1 MIFIIAIVFTLST
14 VNAEDINITQADNLS
29 VDNGNEY
36 ILTENPTD
44 IYVDAVVGHDVFND
58 GLSEDSSLNTI
69 SKAISIA
76 NDDDNIYL
84 ADGVFSGLGNTRLD
98 IDKSLNFIG
107 SDDTVI
113 DGENKNY
120 IFNITD
126 GVHVTFKNIKFIN
139 AYKTQNQY
147 YNTYQG
153 PVYGSVLEINSANV
167 IIDNCSFIDNKLMGD
182 DYVSANN
189 QITSMFGGAIS
200 NFGDLTILN
209 SYFENNNPISSAKF
223 YSDGGTIF
231 NNGTLIIKNTIIT
244 KSTSTFGA
252 GIFNLGSVDMEKSV
266 ISDSSSPNK
275 GKGSAIFNNGTFTLF
290 DSIIEN
296 NYADQT
302 SIINGAVYNEGML
315 TVRGS
320 IFKDNK
326 VKSSRIY
333 RGGSSAIYNNG
344 DLNLTYSAFIDNFKA
359 KGLSGDVYNPGNT
372 ISLDNNWWGS
382 NDNPTKDSS
391 RVISDIDVNTWL
403 IFNVTPD
410 YLKLNI
416 NEIGEITALW
426 TNNLNQIPQIDLFP
440 LFNVTFTVDY
450 DEVSTNELKNGK
462 ATFTFDQTQTKGQY
476 VVEAIIGGFTQEIFV
491 DVGKIVTNIDV
502 VSNNNITFNETLIV
516 NVSLTDANNRPLN
529 GEVSVEFDGKTY
541 YLSDL
546 ANGKATLEIDDLNAG
561 NFTLNV
567 VYEGDDDHF
576 KAFSTKNITIKKLPV
591 DLLLEVPDFKVGEQ
605 SRAYVTLLTEGAD
618 QNLKQP
624 NARVFID
631 GVEQRLKLSLKYN
644 VTNFNT
650 VLKGLADGEHNI
662 TVEYIENDNYY
673 SKTVS
678 AIFKI
683 TLYDAEMNVSA
694 KDIKVG
700 ETAVITV
707 TVSSDELEGEATLI
721 INGHEETIYLEGTS
735 TDVTFTNLKA
745 GKYNVSVYFDDN
757 PKFYPVNAST
767 SFEVTKTPSKLDV
780 NLTLDDKD
788 DLKATLSIKTIPS
801 ECSGVVSVWVNYR
814 EYNVTLKNG
823 KATVDIEL
831 DRGSNLIF
839 VNYEG
844 DDYYEDS
851 NWNTTIGVAD
861 KVVLIGRNSTGWAYN
876 DFDYAIRLTEENG
889 VPMVGAIVTVEF
901 NGEKHNIT
909 TIENGLAYYTLK
921 LPAGKYTISATYGK
935 ETIYNTLTVNDIKF
949 NVTSQNIVYGDV
961 EVIEAIFDRGIEGKV
976 NFIIDGILDKTVDIK
991 DNKATCDVS
1000 GLNAGKFTVKAI
1012 YINDH
1017 TSKQVNSK
1025 FTVDKATL
1033 KFDVDIKDVI
1043 AGDDEIITV
1052 SNLSDATGKLSFT
1065 VNGKT
1070 YQKAITDGK
1079 AVLKLSKLDMGDYSL
1094 EITYKGDANHY
1105 NTSYAT
1111 VFYIKGLTTK
1121 VSLVINNAAYGKIL
1135 TAKATV
1141 DKNATGTVRFVTE
1154 NITYDVAVKNGVAT
1168 WKFSGIN
1175 AGKHEISAKYL
1186 GDNYY
1191 VSSNTTAEYTVS
1203 KAKSSIVLYVNE
1215 VYLNENIRIYTNLSA
1230 NATGKVLYSMN
1241 GYYSPRNKPI
1251 VDSVCHWYI
1260 SPLDTGNYTVIAVY
1274 AGDDN
1279 YYGCNTTFILSVT
1292 QKRSILN
1299 VEIND
1304 AGINDRVTANI
1315 NLKTVE
1321 DVKLTGNV
1329 TLKVNGNLYDILV
1342 EDGETTVVLGK
1353 LPAGNYSFE
1362 ATYNGNDEYSKVSSK
1377 GKFEVKDT
1385 LLDPVLTANDLT
1397 KYYKG
1402 SGKLV
1407 VSLTSSKGKAI
1418 EGNTITV
1425 KVNGKVYTAVTDSSG
1440 KASFNIDFSSGKYTA
1455 TISSE
1460 ETRTYHAA
1468 STKAVVTINPTIE
1481 GINVTKLEGS
1491 NDLYYVIV
1499 SDSNGKVLGNKKV
1512 KLQIGSKSISLTT
1525 LPNGIARVNIDLN
1538 VGTYKIVATN
1548 PVTGE
1553 KTTNK
1558 LFIFNYLM
1566 ENKDLT
1572 KYYKGSTGYKVRAY
1586 GKDGKPV
1593 GAGKI
1598 VSIKV
1603 NGKTYKVKTNKKGYA
1618 TLAINLKPGKYTIK
1632 ATYNKYSVTNKI
1644 VVKTTLITKNLSKK
1658 KSKTTKYQAKLLN
1671 GNGKVLK
1678 GKKIT
1683 FKFKGKTYTAKTNK
1697 KGIATITIKSALKVG
1712 KYKIYTKYGKLKNTN
1727 VITIK
1732 K

>member
-1 MIFIIAIVFTLST
+1 MKINKTIILIFIIAIVFTLST
-14 VNAEDINITQADNLS
+14 VNAEDMNITQADNLS
-29 VDNGNEY
+29 VDNGNHED

-44 IYVDAVVGHDVFND
+44 IYVDAVVGNDVYND
-58 GLSEDSSLNTI
+58 GLSEDSSLKTI
-69 SKAISIA
+69 SEAISIA

-84 ADGVFSGLGNTRLD
+84 ADGVYSGLKNTRLD
-98 IDKSLNFIG
+98 IGKSLNFIG

-113 DGENKNY
+113 DGENENY

-139 AYKTQNQY
+139 AFKEPNSY
-147 YNTYQG
+147 YNTYVG
-153 PVYGSVLEINSANV
+153 LVYGSALSVNDAV
-167 IIDNCSFIDNKLMGD
+167 VVVDNCSFIDNSLDSNYGST
-182 DYVSANN
+182 Y
-189 QITSMFGGAIS
+189 GGAIS
-200 NFGDLTILN
+200 NFGDLTITN
-209 SYFENNNPISSAKF
+209 SYFDGNNPTSSSGF
-223 YSDGGTIF
+223 VSYGGSIY
-231 NNGTLIIKNTIIT
+231 NKGTLSITNTTISNS
-244 KSTSTFGA
+244 KSTNGA
-252 GIFNLGSVDMEKSV
+252 GIYNNGSAVVKNSV
-266 ISDSSSPNK
+266 ISDSSSSNM
-275 GKGSAIFNNGTFTLF
+275 GKGSAIFNNGNFTLF
-290 DSIIEN
+290 DSIVEN

-302 SIINGAVYNEGML
+302 NTINGAVYNDGML

-326 VKSSRIY
+326 AKSNRRY
-333 RGGSSAIYNNG
+333 KGSSVIYNNG

-359 KGLSGDVYNPGNT
+359 NGLSGDVYNQGNA

-416 NEIGEITALW
+416 GEIGEITALW

-462 ATFTFDQTQTKGQY
+462 STFTFDQTQTKGQY
-476 VVEAIIGGFTQEIFV
+476 VVEAIIGSFTREITV

-502 VSNNNITFNETLIV
+502 VSNNNITFNETLVV

-546 ANGKATLEIDDLNAG
+546 ANGKATLEIEDLNAG

-567 VYEGDDDHF
+567 AYDGDDDHF

-605 SRAYVTLLTEGAD
+605 SRVYITLLTEGAD
-618 QNLKQP
+618 GSAK
-624 NARVFID
+624 VFID
-631 GVEQRLKLSLKYN
+631 GVEQRLKPSLKYN
-644 VTNFNT
+644 VTNSNT
-650 VLKGLADGEHNI
+650 ILRNIADGEHNV
-662 TVEYIENDNYY
+662 TVEYVENDKYY

-678 AIFKI
+678 AIFKV
-683 TLYDAEMNVSA
+683 TLYDAEISVSA

-700 ETAVITV
+700 ENAVITV
-707 TVSSDELEGEATLI
+707 TVSSDELEGEAVLV

-735 TDVTFTNLKA
+735 TEVTFSNLKA
-745 GKYNVSVYFDDN
+745 GKYNVSVYFDEN

-780 NLTLDDKD
+780 NLTQDDKD

-823 KATVDIEL
+823 EATVDIEL

-889 VPMVGAIVTVEF
+889 VPMVGAVVTVEF
-901 NGEKHNIT
+901 NGEKHNVT

-935 ETIYNTLTVNDIKF
+935 ETIHNTLTVKEIEF

-976 NFIIDGILDKTVDIK
+976 NFIIDGILNKTVDIK

-1000 GLNAGKFTVKAI
+1000 GLNAKKYTVKAV
-1012 YINDH
+1012 YLNDF

-1025 FTVDKATL
+1025 FTVDKAAL
-1033 KFDVDIKDVI
+1033 KFDVDIKDIV

-1141 DKNATGTVRFVTE
+1141 DKNATGTVRFTTE

-1191 VSSNTTAEYTVS
+1191 VSSNATAEYTVS

-1251 VDSVCHWYI
+1251 VDSACHWYI

-1362 ATYNGNDEYSKVSSK
+1362 ATYKGNEDYSKVSSK

-1407 VSLTSSKGKAI
+1407 VSLASSKGKAI

-1440 KASFNIDFSSGKYTA
+1440 KASFNIDLSSGKYTA

-1460 ETRTYHAA
+1460 ETKTYLSA

-1512 KLQIGSKSISLTT
+1512 KLQIGSKSITLTT

-1586 GKDGKPV
+1586 GNNGKPV

-1603 NGKTYKVKTNKKGYA
+1603 NGKTYKVKTDKKGYA

-1697 KGIATITIKSALKVG
+1697 KGIATITIKTALKVG